1 MCLVSSLK
9 AGPHRRLFA
18 KVYTCDSVYAG
29 IGHKFGLNLQEM
41 TVKTGDHDVL
51 VFLSCVIFGV
61 VNKGFE
67 TNYVSAFNA

>member
-1 MCLVSSLK
+1 
-9 AGPHRRLFA
+9 
-18 KVYTCDSVYAG
+18 VYAG